1 MGEKHIIRT
10 EWKGNLSFE
19 ADVDGHKVPMDVT
32 AEIPGTSYGPSPKKL
47 LLVALSGCTGMDVVN
62 LLRKMRVDIDSCTL
76 EVQGDVAETDPKRY
90 TRMHVIYTLKGKNI
104 PLDKVQKVVRM
115 SEETYCGVEAL
126 FRMAIEITSE
136 IRLIES

>member
-1 MGEKHIIRT
+1 MKDKHIIRT

-19 ADVDGHKVPMDVT
+19 ADVDGFKVLMGET
-32 AEIPGTSYGPSPKKL
+32 AEVPGTGYGPNPKKL

-62 LLRKMRVDIDSCTL
+62 LLRKMRIDIESCTI

-90 TRMHVIYTLKGKNI
+90 TKMHVIYTLRGKNI

-136 IRLIES
+136 IRLIET